1 MHIESQHKKDRTVFP
16 GWYVLRW
23 CLLYHFQRSKHVR
36 HRRLRFAVFTTIT
49 SPQMLMAKYGL
60 EVSWQF
66 LRNQWGSK
74 AVVIV
79 YKWWFNGHIIWYKQQ
94 YHIISLSYHYHI
106 ISGCVWK
113 WVYGNTQFHRYFFP
127 STIGIRGTHI
137 FWNWETAISRTLN
150 MKIPVVNFTFTISI
164 YIYIYVYIYIYIHV

>member
-1 MHIESQHKKDRTVFP
+1 MFP
-16 GWYVLRW
+16 GWYVLRG

-94 YHIISLSYHYHI
+94 YHIISYHYHI
-106 ISGCVWK
+106 IIISYLGVSENGYT
-113 WVYGNTQFHRYFFP
+113 VTPSSIDIFFP

-150 MKIPVVNFTFTISI
+150 MKIPVVNFTFTISM
-164 YIYIYVYIYIYIHV
+164 YIYIRVYIYV

>member
-1 MHIESQHKKDRTVFP
+1 MFP
-16 GWYVLRW
+16 GWYVLRG

-94 YHIISLSYHYHI
+94 YHIISYHYHI
-106 ISGCVWK
+106 IIISYLGVSENGYT
-113 WVYGNTQFHRYFFP
+113 VTPSSIDIFFHQPLEFGAPIFFGTGRQQFQEPWIWRF
-127 STIGIRGTHI
+127 R
-137 FWNWETAISRTLN
+137 W
-150 MKIPVVNFTFTISI
+150 SI
-164 YIYIYVYIYIYIHV
+164 LHSQ